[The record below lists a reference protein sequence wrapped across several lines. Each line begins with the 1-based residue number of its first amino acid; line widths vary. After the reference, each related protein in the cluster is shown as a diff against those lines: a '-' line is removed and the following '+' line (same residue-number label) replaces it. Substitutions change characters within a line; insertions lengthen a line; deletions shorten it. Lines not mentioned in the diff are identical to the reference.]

1 MKIFVE
7 IKNTY
12 GNELVYP
19 VCEKAQAF
27 ARIAGTKTL
36 SQKTL
41 EEIKNLG
48 YELAL
53 PSTCINWNT

>member
-19 VCEKAQAF
+19 VCENAKAF

-41 EEIKNLG
+41 NEIKHLG

-53 PSTCINWNT
+53 PTTRINWNS